1 MDRDNKLSI
10 RISNNGYDIYGTSF
24 NPKEVTKEEF
34 LSKFFD
40 YNAIDFDGI
49 FDDIDLDE
57 IFGEID
63 FEEIAEHK
71 NNEGIA
77 LDEKLDSNEDIALG
91 EQLDSNEGIALDEK
105 LDSNE
110 AFALDEKLDSNEAT
124 LSVIDYSLGAE
135 LILNNMKLEIELD
148 KKLIYDQ
155 NNIISQVMF
164 IEMDKKE
171 TYKSLINQPDDHVS
185 VLWLYPGDITIS
197 CIWNE
202 KYDFDISKLKIYYY
216 TRVNEVESTEY
227 KVFSHVSY
235 QDTEPDEIKMDGDP
249 NLLGIQG
256 PFTL

>member
-10 RISNNGYDIYGTSF
+10 RISNNGCDIYGTSF

-77 LDEKLDSNEDIALG
+77 LDEKLDSNE
-91 EQLDSNEGIALDEK
+91 GI
-105 LDSNE
+105 
-110 AFALDEKLDSNEAT
+110 ALDEKLDSNEAT
-124 LSVIDYSLGAE
+124 LSVLDYSLGAE